1 MEMKM
6 VMNNYIFD
14 AIRASLTK
22 DINKAYNIFKD
33 KYNDVIGV
41 SLLLNTTRGFGEY
54 LKNHPDKV
62 KELLEPLYMDLK
74 FPIKLIF
81 TEKGEEEFYPLFK

>member
-14 AIRASLTK
+14 AIKASLTK
-22 DINKAYNIFKD
+22 DIGKAYVIFKD
-33 KYNDVIGV
+33 KYNGVIGV
-41 SLLLNTTRGFGEY
+41 TLHLNTTKGFGEY
-54 LKNHPDKV
+54 LKDHPDKV
-62 KELLEPLYMDLK
+62 KELLEPLYMELE